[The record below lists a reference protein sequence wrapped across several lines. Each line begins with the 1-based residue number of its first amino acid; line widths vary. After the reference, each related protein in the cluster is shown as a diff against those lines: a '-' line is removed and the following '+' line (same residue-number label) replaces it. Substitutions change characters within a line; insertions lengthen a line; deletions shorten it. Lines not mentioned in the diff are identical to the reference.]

1 MRKFA
6 AYMMLASSALLAAT
20 ALFGYQLCDF
30 ESIFGR
36 LLWHL
41 GCFPRI
47 ADSQGLKL
55 GHYPNT
61 HELAFCRA
69 WSKLNARLRQPAFA

>member
-20 ALFGYQLCDF
+20 ALFGYQLATLNRYLDAFCGILGVF
-30 ESIFGR
+30 LG
-36 LLWHL
+36 LLIL
-41 GCFPRI
+41 R
-47 ADSQGLKL
+47 L

-69 WSKLNARLRQPAFA
+69 WSKLNARLRQPAFE